1 MPNASISPRRTFINR
16 FDTLHYA
23 VSQMKNFFPRSYYRL
38 FIRRVLQS
46 LILIFLLIVINFFLI
61 HLAPGDPV
69 YYLAGQSGDEHYY
82 QLIRAKFGLDQPL
95 LTQLWIYLG
104 SVLRGDLGYSI
115 SYQQPVSAVI
125 FSRVPATLLLIL
137 SALLLASV
145 GGVLLGVEAAR
156 RENTFYDRLFNTFAL
171 LGHSFPSFSI
181 GHLLLLFFALYL
193 GLFPAQGMTSA
204 SQNLSGI
211 SYLFDL
217 LAHLALPALTLAVVQ
232 IAQIMRLTRSEM
244 LNVLSE
250 NYITTARAKGI
261 SERRVLYGHALRN
274 ALLPVVTI
282 IGTDLGMLLSGA
294 VLTETVF
301 AYPGLG
307 TLTLEVLSARDYPVL
322 MGLFL
327 LVSIAVAV
335 MNFLTDITYPLVDP
349 RIKYSR

>member
-1 MPNASISPRRTFINR
+1 
-16 FDTLHYA
+16 
-23 VSQMKNFFPRSYYRL
+23 MKNFFSRSYYRL
-38 FIRRVLQS
+38 FVRRVVQS
-46 LILIFLLIVINFFLI
+46 LILILLLIVINFFLI

-69 YYLAGQSGDEHYY
+69 YYLAGQSGDEQYY
-82 QLIRAKFGLDQPL
+82 QLIRAKFSLDQPL

-125 FSRVPATLLLIL
+125 LARVPATLLLIL
-137 SALLLASV
+137 SALLMASV

-156 RENTFYDRLFNTFAL
+156 RENSFYDRLFNTFAL

-181 GHLLLLFFALYL
+181 GHLLLLFFSLYL

-204 SQNLSGI
+204 NRNLTGI
-211 SYLFDL
+211 NYLFDL

-244 LNVLSE
+244 LNVLGE

-261 SERRVLYGHALRN
+261 SEPRVLYGHALRN

-327 LVSIAVAV
+327 LISIAVAV

>member
-1 MPNASISPRRTFINR
+1 MKTFFSRFYSRLLFRRI
-16 FDTLHYA
+16 
-23 VSQMKNFFPRSYYRL
+23 V
-38 FIRRVLQS
+38 QS
-46 LILIFLLIVINFFLI
+46 LALILLLIVINFFLI

-69 YYLAGQSGDEHYY
+69 YYLAGQSGDEQYY

-95 LTQLWIYLG
+95 LTQLWVYLS
-104 SVLRGDLGYSI
+104 SVLRGDLGYSL

-125 FSRVPATLLLIL
+125 FSRVPATLLLIS
-137 SALLLASV
+137 SAILMASV

-156 RENTFYDRLFNTFAL
+156 RENSFADRFFNTFAL

-193 GLFPAQGMTSA
+193 GLFPAQGMVSA
-204 SQNLSGI
+204 NQDLSGI
-211 SYLFDL
+211 AYLLDL

-244 LNVLSE
+244 LNVLGE
-250 NYITTARAKGI
+250 NFIMTARAKGV
-261 SERRVLYGHALRN
+261 SERKVLYGHALRN

-307 TLTLEVLSARDYPVL
+307 RLTLEVLAARDYPVL

-327 LVSIAVAV
+327 LISIAVAV

-349 RIKYSR
+349 RIKYSL

>member
-1 MPNASISPRRTFINR
+1 MR
-16 FDTLHYA
+16 
-23 VSQMKNFFPRSYYRL
+23 FPRSYYRL
-38 FIRRVLQS
+38 FVRRVVQS
-46 LILIFLLIVINFFLI
+46 LILILLLIVINFFLI

-69 YYLAGQSGDEHYY
+69 YYLAGQSGDEQYY
-82 QLIRAKFGLDQPL
+82 QLIRHKFGLDQPL

-137 SALLLASV
+137 SALLMATV

-156 RENTFYDRLFNTFAL
+156 RENSFYDRAFNTFAL

-217 LAHLALPALTLAVVQ
+217 LTHLALPALTLAVVQ

-327 LVSIAVAV
+327 LISIAVAL

-349 RIKYSR
+349 RIKQ